1 VTPSSNVRFDFSGR
15 SAIVTGASGGIGA
28 EVVRLLHASGAHLVL
43 VDLQPEALETLADE
57 LGRERVT
64 LVPGDASA
72 QDTIDAAVAEAV
84 AASGS
89 VDLLLPVAGIYP
101 RSTVAE
107 TSDELWE
114 RVQRINL
121 NGVFKLI
128 RACIPHFGAGSA
140 VVTFASVAG
149 HRGSQL
155 HAHYAASKAG
165 VIALTRSLA
174 HELGPAG
181 VRVNAV
187 SPGTINT
194 GMVKDL
200 VSDRGES
207 MMAQTP
213 LHRFGEPGEVAAAA
227 VFLASDAAS
236 FITGET
242 LHVNGGLFM
251 AG

>member
-1 VTPSSNVRFDFSGR
+1 MTPSTSVRFDFTGK

-28 EVVRLLHASGAHLVL
+28 EVVRLLHAAGAHLVL
-43 VDLQPEALETLADE
+43 IDLNPEALDSLAAE
-57 LGRERVT
+57 LGGERVS

-72 QDTIDAAVAEAV
+72 QGTIDAAVAAAV
-84 AASGS
+84 AASGA

-101 RSTVAE
+101 RSTVEE
-107 TSDELWE
+107 TSDELWD

-121 NGVFKLI
+121 AGVFKLI
-128 RACIPHFGAGSA
+128 RASIPHFAAGSA
-140 VVTFASVAG
+140 VVNFASVAG

-200 VSDRGES
+200 VSDRGDL

-213 LHRFGEPGEVAAAA
+213 LQRFGEPGEVASAA